1 MTELEELNRHFRRFE
16 PHQKCKNKEKIIDDT
31 FAALESKVKYA
42 LESKKEQLKL
52 DYKNAEKIYERL
64 DDLREIIGNDEIDE
78 EMREGIRQEFDEMK
92 TAYPNVWNNPPP
104 HNTDFRLEPLCII
117 SNDQDGNDCTA
128 LEPYVEP
135 SQSKSGSNSSRKS
148 SKESLPYRYVEET
161 SPNTSDTASSV
172 VSYPSVSSRAPS
184 ELSIETNNTES
195 RAHSTIS
202 AGDNISSVSSVPSRG
217 TSSYGRA
224 RGLFRRGQV
233 RNTRGGRGGIRGG
246 RSIDR
251 PISPRAESAVKYTGP
266 SYETDECHGVY

>member
-1 MTELEELNRHFRRFE
+1 M
-16 PHQKCKNKEKIIDDT
+16 
-31 FAALESKVKYA
+31 
-42 LESKKEQLKL
+42 
-52 DYKNAEKIYERL
+52 
-64 DDLREIIGNDEIDE
+64 
-78 EMREGIRQEFDEMK
+78 
-92 TAYPNVWNNPPP
+92 
-104 HNTDFRLEPLCII
+104 EPLCII

-128 LEPYVEP
+128 LEPYVES

-172 VSYPSVSSRAPS
+172 VSYPSVLSRAPS

-251 PISPRAESAVKYTGP
+251 PISPRAESAAVKYTGP
-266 SYETDECHGVY
+266 SYEELMSVTEYIEKFQLEKNYPHKRLEIKPEQIFRIGSKIIPRDS